1 MILKEL
7 KKEFEEL
14 FGEVRVLEED
24 MPSTYKVVNPTALW
38 KLIEK
43 AFKEGKKERD
53 SKSKFVEVVVEEQRA
68 CSECLLKL
76 GDIVPECFT
85 CAGTGKEKYFIKIG
99 TKKLKSKQP

>member
-1 MILKEL
+1 MTFKEL
-7 KKEFEEL
+7 KKEFKNKYSRYFDHKE
-14 FGEVRVLEED
+14 FGYDDLMIEED
-24 MPSTYKVVNPTALW
+24 L
-38 KLIEK
+38 EK
-43 AFKEGKKERD
+43 IYKEGKKERD